1 MVIPIG
7 YESKRMCCSKKIIV
21 VSYTVTILLTLLCVY
36 GCLLTGRDMTPLVT
50 LTGLAW
56 AETTS
61 ANAFYFWKAKAENRI
76 KLINS
81 MVQSLGDK
89 YGIDAVVQL
98 AEIILPRD

>member
-1 MVIPIG
+1 MG
-7 YESKRMCCSKKIIV
+7 YESKRMSCSKKIIV

-36 GCLLTGRDMTPLVT
+36 GCLLTGMDMTPLVT

>member
-1 MVIPIG
+1 MG
-7 YESKRMCCSKKIIV
+7 CESKRMCCSKKIIV

-36 GCLLTGRDMTPLVT
+36 GCLWTDRDMTPLVT

-56 AETTS
+56 AETTA

-98 AEIILPRD
+98 AEIILPSD